1 MLRSSDCS
9 DHNFLTIGAYSERG
23 RAKCLKHFPHVW
35 LDLIGQAQTWSL
47 SWEPRCLWQRRDLKK
62 EKGKKKDNNAHMWH
76 RLFGEGGG
84 GEVGVGGVVRP
95 VGLLMGLFL
104 WTPCSKFKP
113 KNLLN
118 GANDRD
124 LILVGTKRVWLD
136 LFFLMCF
143 IEKAVQK
150 REFLNSKQLNY
161 GTAEHVYS
169 LITVLPLTLM
179 DFLAVSPKPPL
190 ANLIGKK
197 KPFGATIAHCL
208 VCIALLG
215 LLLLL

>member
-1 MLRSSDCS
+1 M
-9 DHNFLTIGAYSERG
+9 
-23 RAKCLKHFPHVW
+23 KV
-35 LDLIGQAQTWSL
+35 
-47 SWEPRCLWQRRDLKK
+47 
-62 EKGKKKDNNAHMWH
+62 
-76 RLFGEGGG
+76 GGG
-84 GEVGVGGVVRP
+84 SQVCWIIDGIV
-95 VGLLMGLFL
+95 L

-124 LILVGTKRVWLD
+124 LILVGTGSLVGSPS
-136 LFFLMCF
+136 FFFSFLMCS
-143 IEKAVQK
+143 IEKAVRK

-190 ANLIGKK
+190 ANLIENKIK
-197 KPFGATIAHCL
+197 NNPSEQQSLTVLFVL
-208 VCIALLG
+208 RY
-215 LLLLL
+215 